1 MRRPAP
7 FVATLATLL
16 AASGPS
22 ALAQDSEKG
31 VQPRAPW
38 PAAGAES
45 EAAEATGLEVGSESA
60 LFPRVAPDPPSPPVQ
75 EAPAEDAQ
83 DQPPPPEDERRLR
96 TWELPTLEVVGS
108 GLKEEERVGSY
119 RQPRW
124 SVERLFPTTRI
135 YVLPEGAVH
144 GEYWSRIEDP
154 RHGETRFRDYY
165 EVEFGLPNR
174 FQIDF
179 YLVADH
185 TGEWEPGAINQ
196 QMVEGRYAFAD
207 WDEIWGN
214 PTLYAEYIHRD
225 DDPDSL
231 ESKLLLGGEAGPGWH
246 WGTNLSIEQ
255 ETSGERERELQLAG
269 GLSHT
274 LTDDK
279 FALGI
284 EGKAQQ
290 TDEEDSRSDNEHS
303 FGVGPT
309 MRWLPTDRVHVD
321 FTPLFGIGPDS
332 PRIETYLIVG
342 MEF

>member
-1 MRRPAP
+1 MCRPAP
-7 FVATLATLL
+7 LVLSLAALL
-16 AASGPS
+16 AAFGPP
-22 ALAQDSEKG
+22 ALAQDSG
-31 VQPRAPW
+31 GGIQPRAPW
-38 PAAGAES
+38 AAPGADTEPAPD
-45 EAAEATGLEVGSESA
+45 ATR
-60 LFPRVAPDPPSPPVQ
+60 FPRVAPEPPAPAPVAQ
-75 EAPAEDAQ
+75 EAPAPQDAQ
-83 DQPPPPEDERRLR
+83 DQPLPSPPPGEERRLR

-144 GEYWSRIEDP
+144 GEYWSRIEEP
-154 RHGETRFRDYY
+154 RHGETRYRDYY
-165 EVEFGLPNR
+165 EIEFGLPNR
-174 FQIDF
+174 FQLDF

-214 PTLYAEYIHRD
+214 PTIYAEYIHRN
-225 DDPDSL
+225 DDPDSI

-255 ETSGERERELQLAG
+255 ETSGEEERELQLAG
-269 GLSHT
+269 GLSRT
-274 LTDDK
+274 VIDDK
-279 FALGI
+279 FALGV

-290 TDEEDSRSDNEHS
+290 TDEKDSRSDNEHS
-303 FGVGPT
+303 FGVGPS

-321 FTPLFGIGPDS
+321 FTPLWGIGPDS